1 MNRSITNCLL
11 SLLLVLGAC
20 TKPLDPK
27 VHFDKGNYAEAYQL
41 WLAQAEQGDV
51 VAKNYIGI
59 LYYLGL
65 GTPRDYR
72 KARHWFE
79 QAANQGYADAQYNL
93 GSMYENGEFFDID
106 YMKAYMWL
114 FAAHKNGNTHAANR
128 MWGITGDHKLFGNQ
142 VARAEKLAEPY
153 INRKS
158 DQQTTVQN
166 ESIP

>member
-1 MNRSITNCLL
+1 MKYCY
-11 SLLLVLGAC
+11 LLLFLLAAC
-20 TKPLDPK
+20 SKPIDPK
-27 VHFDKGNYAEAYQL
+27 LYFDKGNYAKAYEL
-41 WLAQAEQGDV
+41 WLVQAKQGDA

-59 LYYLGL
+59 LHYLGL

-72 KARHWFE
+72 KAKNWFE
-79 QAANQGYADAQYNL
+79 QAANEGVADAQYNL
-93 GSMYENGEFFDID
+93 GSMYENGEFFSID

-158 DQQTTVQN
+158 DQQTKAQN
-166 ESIP
+166 ESSP